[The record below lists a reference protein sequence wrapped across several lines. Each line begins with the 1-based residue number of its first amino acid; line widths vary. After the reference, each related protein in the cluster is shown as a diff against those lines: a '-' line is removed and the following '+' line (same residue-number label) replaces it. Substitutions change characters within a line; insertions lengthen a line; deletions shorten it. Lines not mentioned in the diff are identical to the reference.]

1 MVAHSQFCMAGDNTL
16 EAASIAIDNI
26 LRSSSSSSLEEDT
39 ENQRYSCTLSSYYNN
54 SFYNYV
60 NPNLQLLN

>member
-26 LRSSSSSSLEEDT
+26 LKRSSSSSSSENEV
-39 ENQRYSCTLSSYYNN
+39 ENQRLKKFLDKYYI
-54 SFYNYV
+54 FF
-60 NPNLQLLN
+60 LKKLL